1 MFTIQIDYREA
12 DLLKNIQ
19 HLIDSVEQFKKLA
32 IETKNLSL
40 GDISFIEKRENEA
53 DLTHLLMERKSLSD
67 LVSSIKDGRYNEQS
81 FRLNELAIH
90 NHNILYLIE
99 GDVNKRNFFKENKEE
114 KRMILS
120 ALFSLNYYKGFSV
133 IRTLSIEETALFICN
148 TADKMIKSIG
158 LGLKP
163 FYPIEKEKEKEKENT
178 DSEQENEDSN
188 KKEKGKG
195 NESNEKDKD
204 KDKDYVNVMKKTKKE
219 HITRDNIGEIFL
231 SQIPSISSVTA
242 CAIMKKG
249 KNISN
254 LIQSIEKDKDFLKD
268 ISYSDYK
275 GKSRKISS
283 KSIQNIYSFLC
294 DETK

>member
-1 MFTIQIDYREA
+1 MITIQIDYREA

-19 HLIDSVEQFKKLA
+19 HLIESVEQFKNLVV
-32 IETKNLSL
+32 ETKNLSL
-40 GDISFIEKRENEA
+40 GDISLIEKRENDKESVN
-53 DLTHLLMERKSLSD
+53 HLLIERKTISD

-99 GDVNKRNFFKENKEE
+99 GDLNKRNFFKENKEE

-148 TADKMIKSIG
+148 TSDKMIKSIG
-158 LGLKP
+158 LGIKP
-163 FYPIEKEKEKEKENT
+163 FFKVENQRVNSSEKEET
-178 DSEQENEDSN
+178 NET
-188 KKEKGKG
+188 
-195 NESNEKDKD
+195 NESNEKEKE

-219 HITRDNIGEIFL
+219 HITRENIGEIFL

-268 ISYSDYK
+268 ISYLDYK

-294 DETK
+294 DETC

>member
-1 MFTIQIDYREA
+1 MITIQIDYRET

-19 HLIDSVEQFKKLA
+19 HLIDSVEQFKKLT

-40 GDISFIEKRENEA
+40 GDISLIEKRENETE
-53 DLTHLLMERKSLSD
+53 LTHLLIERKSISD

-81 FRLNELAIH
+81 YRLNELAIH

-133 IRTLSIEETALFICN
+133 IRTLSMEETALFICN

-163 FYPIEKEKEKEKENT
+163 FYPIEKEKEKEKENKNT
-178 DSEQENEDSN
+178 DSIEEKEDSKEKENES
-188 KKEKGKG
+188 
-195 NESNEKDKD
+195 
-204 KDKDYVNVMKKTKKE
+204 KDKDYVNAMKKTKKE
-219 HITRDNIGEIFL
+219 HITRENIGEIFL

>member
-1 MFTIQIDYREA
+1 MITIQIDYREA

-19 HLIDSVEQFKKLA
+19 HLIESVEQFKNLVV
-32 IETKNLSL
+32 ETKNLSL
-40 GDISFIEKRENEA
+40 GDISLIEKREKEEETI
-53 DLTHLLMERKSLSD
+53 THLLIERKTISD

-81 FRLNELAIH
+81 FRLNELEIH

-99 GDVNKRNFFKENKEE
+99 GDINKRNFFKENKEE
-114 KRMILS
+114 KRMIFS
-120 ALFSLNYYKGFSV
+120 SLFSLNYYKGFSV

-148 TADKMIKSIG
+148 SADKMMKSIG
-158 LGLKP
+158 LGMKP
-163 FYPIEKEKEKEKENT
+163 FYNLEKEKSSLSPLVNTSEKE
-178 DSEQENEDSN
+178 DS
-188 KKEKGKG
+188 
-195 NESNEKDKD
+195 NESNEKDKE
-204 KDKDYVNVMKKTKKE
+204 YVNVMKKTKKE
-219 HITRDNIGEIFL
+219 HITRENIGEIFL

-294 DETK
+294 NKTD

>member
-1 MFTIQIDYREA
+1 MITIQIDYRES

-19 HLIDSVEQFKKLA
+19 HLIESVEQFKKLA

-40 GDISFIEKRENEA
+40 GDISLIEKRENDTESV
-53 DLTHLLMERKSLSD
+53 THLLMERKSLSD

-81 FRLNELAIH
+81 YRLNELAIH

-163 FYPIEKEKEKEKENT
+163 FYPIEKEKENEDLNEKEN
-178 DSEQENEDSN
+178 EKENET
-188 KKEKGKG
+188 
-195 NESNEKDKD
+195 
-204 KDKDYVNVMKKTKKE
+204 KDKDYVNAMKKTKKE
-219 HITRDNIGEIFL
+219 HITRENIGEIFL

-249 KNISN
+249 KNIAN
-254 LIQSIEKDKDFLKD
+254 LIQSIQTDKNFLKD
-268 ISYSDYK
+268 ISYLDYK
-275 GKSRKISS
+275 GKPRKISS
-283 KSIQNIYSFLC
+283 KSIQNIYSFLSN
-294 DETK
+294 DNEEII

>member
-1 MFTIQIDYREA
+1 MITIQVDYREA

-19 HLIDSVEQFKKLA
+19 HLIENVEQFKNLVV
-32 IETKNLSL
+32 ETKNLSL
-40 GDISFIEKRENEA
+40 GDISLIEKRENNTESV
-53 DLTHLLMERKSLSD
+53 THLLIERKTISD

-81 FRLNELAIH
+81 FRLNELEIH

-99 GDVNKRNFFKENKEE
+99 GDINKRNFFKENKEE
-114 KRMILS
+114 KRMIFS
-120 ALFSLNYYKGFSV
+120 SLFSLNYYKGFSV

-148 TADKMIKSIG
+148 TTDKMIKSIG

-163 FYPIEKEKEKEKENT
+163 FYKVESQTLVNT
-178 DSEQENEDSN
+178 SS
-188 KKEKGKG
+188 
-195 NESNEKDKD
+195 NESNEKEKDKE
-204 KDKDYVNVMKKTKKE
+204 KDKDYVNAMKKTKKE
-219 HITRDNIGEIFL
+219 HITRENIGEIFL

-249 KNISN
+249 KNIAN
-254 LIQSIEKDKDFLKD
+254 LIQAIQKDKDFLKD
-268 ISYSDYK
+268 ISYLDYK

>member
-1 MFTIQIDYREA
+1 MITIQIDYREA

-19 HLIDSVEQFKKLA
+19 HLIESVEQFKNLVV
-32 IETKNLSL
+32 ETKNLSL
-40 GDISFIEKRENEA
+40 GDISLIEKREKEEESVN
-53 DLTHLLMERKSLSD
+53 HLLIERKTISD

-99 GDVNKRNFFKENKEE
+99 GDLNKRNFFKENKEE

-148 TADKMIKSIG
+148 TSDKMIKSIG
-158 LGLKP
+158 LGIKP
-163 FYPIEKEKEKEKENT
+163 FFKVENQRVNSSEKEET
-178 DSEQENEDSN
+178 NET
-188 KKEKGKG
+188 

-204 KDKDYVNVMKKTKKE
+204 KDKEYVNVMKKTKKE
-219 HITRDNIGEIFL
+219 HITRENIGEIFL

-268 ISYSDYK
+268 ISYLDYK

-294 DETK
+294 DETC

>member
-1 MFTIQIDYREA
+1 MKTMITIQIDYRET

-19 HLIDSVEQFKKLA
+19 HLIESVEQFKNLVV
-32 IETKNLSL
+32 ETKNLSL
-40 GDISFIEKRENEA
+40 GDISLIEKRENDTESV
-53 DLTHLLMERKSLSD
+53 THLLIERKTISD

-81 FRLNELAIH
+81 YRLNELEIH

-99 GDVNKRNFFKENKEE
+99 GDINKRNFFKENKEE
-114 KRMILS
+114 KRMIFS
-120 ALFSLNYYKGFSV
+120 SLFSLNYYKGFSV

-148 TADKMIKSIG
+148 TTDKMIKSIG

-163 FYPIEKEKEKEKENT
+163 FYKVEKETLVNSYEK
-178 DSEQENEDSN
+178 EDSN
-188 KKEKGKG
+188 
-195 NESNEKDKD
+195 ESNENEKEKDKD
-204 KDKDYVNVMKKTKKE
+204 KDKDKEYVNAMKKTKKE
-219 HITRDNIGEIFL
+219 HITRENIGEIFL

-254 LIQSIEKDKDFLKD
+254 LIQSIEKDKDFLKN
-268 ISYSDYK
+268 ISYLDHK
-275 GKSRKISS
+275 GKPRKISS

-294 DETK
+294 DETG

>member
-1 MFTIQIDYREA
+1 MKTMITIQIDYRES

-19 HLIDSVEQFKKLA
+19 HLIESVEQFKNLVV
-32 IETKNLSL
+32 ETKNLSL
-40 GDISFIEKRENEA
+40 GDISLIEKRENDTESV
-53 DLTHLLMERKSLSD
+53 THLLIERKTISD

-81 FRLNELAIH
+81 YRLNELEIH

-99 GDVNKRNFFKENKEE
+99 GDINKRNFFKENKEE
-114 KRMILS
+114 KRMIFS
-120 ALFSLNYYKGFSV
+120 SLFSLNYYKGFSV

-148 TADKMIKSIG
+148 TTDKMIKSIG

-163 FYPIEKEKEKEKENT
+163 FYKVEKETLVNSYEKEDSNEFNENEKEKDKE
-178 DSEQENEDSN
+178 
-188 KKEKGKG
+188 
-195 NESNEKDKD
+195 
-204 KDKDYVNVMKKTKKE
+204 YVNAMKKTKKE
-219 HITRDNIGEIFL
+219 HITRENIGEIFL

-254 LIQSIEKDKDFLKD
+254 LIQSIEKDKDFLKN
-268 ISYSDYK
+268 ISYLDHK
-275 GKSRKISS
+275 GKPRKISS

-294 DETK
+294 DETG

>member
-1 MFTIQIDYREA
+1 MITIQIDYREA

-19 HLIDSVEQFKKLA
+19 HLIENVEQFKNLVV
-32 IETKNLSL
+32 ETKNLSL
-40 GDISFIEKRENEA
+40 GDISLIEKRENDTESV
-53 DLTHLLMERKSLSD
+53 THLLIERKTISD

-81 FRLNELAIH
+81 FRLNELEIQ

-99 GDVNKRNFFKENKEE
+99 GDINKRNFFKENKEE
-114 KRMILS
+114 KRMIFS
-120 ALFSLNYYKGFSV
+120 SIFSLNYYKGFSV

-148 TADKMIKSIG
+148 TTDKMIKSIG

-163 FYPIEKEKEKEKENT
+163 FYKVEKETLVNTSDKEDSSESNEKEKEK
-178 DSEQENEDSN
+178 
-188 KKEKGKG
+188 
-195 NESNEKDKD
+195 DKD
-204 KDKDYVNVMKKTKKE
+204 KEKDYVNAMKKTKKE
-219 HITRDNIGEIFL
+219 HITRENIGEIFL

-268 ISYSDYK
+268 ISYLDYK

-294 DETK
+294 DETD

>member
-1 MFTIQIDYREA
+1 MFTIQIDYRES

-19 HLIDSVEQFKKLA
+19 HLIESVEQFKKLTV
-32 IETKNLSL
+32 ETKNLSL
-40 GDISFIEKRENEA
+40 GDISFIEKRENDTE
-53 DLTHLLMERKSLSD
+53 TVMHLLMERKSLSD

-81 FRLNELAIH
+81 YRLNELEIH

-163 FYPIEKEKEKEKENT
+163 FYPIENENKNIDSAEEKEKEKEKEN
-178 DSEQENEDSN
+178 
-188 KKEKGKG
+188 
-195 NESNEKDKD
+195 ES
-204 KDKDYVNVMKKTKKE
+204 KDKDYVNAMKKTKKE
-219 HITRDNIGEIFL
+219 HITRENIGEIFL

-249 KNISN
+249 KNIAN
-254 LIQSIEKDKDFLKD
+254 LIQSIQTDKDFLKD
-268 ISYSDYK
+268 ISYLDYK
-275 GKSRKISS
+275 GKPRKISS
-283 KSIQNIYSFLC
+283 KSIQNIYSFLSN
-294 DETK
+294 DNEEII

>member
-1 MFTIQIDYREA
+1 MITIQIDYREA

-19 HLIDSVEQFKKLA
+19 HLIESVEQFKNLVV
-32 IETKNLSL
+32 ETKNLSL
-40 GDISFIEKRENEA
+40 GDISLIEKREKEEESVN
-53 DLTHLLMERKSLSD
+53 HLLIERKTISD

-99 GDVNKRNFFKENKEE
+99 GDLNKRNFFKENKEE

-148 TADKMIKSIG
+148 TSDKMIKSIG
-158 LGLKP
+158 LGIKP
-163 FYPIEKEKEKEKENT
+163 FFKVENQRVNSSEKEET
-178 DSEQENEDSN
+178 NET
-188 KKEKGKG
+188 
-195 NESNEKDKD
+195 NESNEKEKE

-219 HITRDNIGEIFL
+219 HITRENIGEIFL

-268 ISYSDYK
+268 ISYLDYK

-294 DETK
+294 DETC

>member
-1 MFTIQIDYREA
+1 MFTIQIDYRES

-19 HLIDSVEQFKKLA
+19 YLIDSVEQFKKLA

-40 GDISFIEKRENEA
+40 GDISLIEKRENDTESV
-53 DLTHLLMERKSLSD
+53 THLLIERKSLSD

-81 FRLNELAIH
+81 YRLNELAIH

-133 IRTLSIEETALFICN
+133 IRTLSMEETALFICN

-163 FYPIEKEKEKEKENT
+163 FYPIEKEKEKENIDSAEEKEKEKEKEN
-178 DSEQENEDSN
+178 
-188 KKEKGKG
+188 
-195 NESNEKDKD
+195 ES
-204 KDKDYVNVMKKTKKE
+204 KDKDYVNAMKKTKKE
-219 HITRDNIGEIFL
+219 HITRENIGEIFL

-242 CAIMKKG
+242 AAIMKKG
-249 KNISN
+249 KNIAN
-254 LIQSIEKDKDFLKD
+254 LIQSIQTDKDFLKD
-268 ISYSDYK
+268 ISYLDYK
-275 GKSRKISS
+275 GKPRKISS
-283 KSIQNIYSFLC
+283 KSIQNIYSFLSN
-294 DETK
+294 DNEKII